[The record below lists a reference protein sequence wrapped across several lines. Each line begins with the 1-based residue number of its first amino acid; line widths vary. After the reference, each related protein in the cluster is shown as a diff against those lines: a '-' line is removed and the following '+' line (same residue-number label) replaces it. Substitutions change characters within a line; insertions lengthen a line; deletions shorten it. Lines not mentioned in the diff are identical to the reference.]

1 MILIYRRV
9 NFVYHFFLCTNF
21 SFNFFTQVK
30 LKLRMLN
37 KGVKKAKEGITI
49 FNSENMNKGSHIE
62 IFRPVTLIGAMLK
75 VLDVSTHS

>member
-1 MILIYRRV
+1 MI
-9 NFVYHFFLCTNF
+9 FCDVYTNF

-49 FNSENMNKGSHIE
+49 FKSENMNKGSHTE
-62 IFRPVTLIGAMLK
+62 FFRPVTLI
-75 VLDVSTHS
+75 